1 MTERLPELLDCKRLM
16 NETGLTR
23 AAAEAL
29 MRRVPVVVIE
39 GLRKNYVR
47 RSDVAAYLEARTFS
61 KEQVPA

>member
-1 MTERLPELLDCKRLM
+1 
-16 NETGLTR
+16 
-23 AAAEAL
+23 